1 MRKYAVSTSKG
12 LIHTNDFKSAMK
24 ILEMEYERKRELIE
38 KEKREQEALQKE
50 MLEWLEKNIPQ
61 TKEEILK
68 AKYEGGF

>member
-1 MRKYAVSTSKG
+1 MRKYVVSTSKG
-12 LIHTNDFKSAMK
+12 LIHTTDFRSACR
-24 ILEMEYERKRELIE
+24 ILEMEYERKKELIE

-68 AKYEGGF
+68 AKYEGGK

>member
-1 MRKYAVSTSKG
+1 MRKYVVSTSKG
-12 LIHTNDFKSAMK
+12 LIHTNDFKSACR
-24 ILEMEYERKRELIE
+24 ILEMEYERKKELIE

-68 AKYEGGF
+68 AKYEGGK